1 MHRTTARW
9 LDDRAG
15 VVGDDEEEE
24 MKKRSTNSIT
34 IKFPKVQAKCECGCY
49 SSVHAVAQ
57 MVGEHC
63 IGCKAC
69 TGWKPSMPVSK

>member
-1 MHRTTARW
+1 
-9 LDDRAG
+9 
-15 VVGDDEEEE
+15 